1 MENTIF
7 IKKRSEKNEKEG
19 NIEKVLCLVEGR
31 KRGNFALFSSDF
43 KMTAKYLRPKE
54 SQFGNLRHCLR

>member
-1 MENTIF
+1 METTIY

-19 NIEKVLCLVEGR
+19 KIEKVLCLVEGM

-43 KMTAKYLRPKE
+43 
-54 SQFGNLRHCLR
+54 